1 MKKLMIAAVASIA
14 AAGAF
19 AAIESANIVGYKT
32 VTLSTEYT
40 LIGLCFDGVGTSGM
54 TLDQVAPYAE
64 GNGMTKATSDSAADN
79 IMVMGED
86 GKYTNYFL
94 SNGKYGKGGA
104 SYNAEL
110 DGKWL
115 KVAGTACTDTVQP
128 GQAFWY
134 VSKAAATT
142 PHAITV
148 AGQVL
153 MTAETAAKTC
163 SATYTLLANPYAVA
177 VPLNG
182 GVVTTGAT
190 KATSDSAADNIMVM
204 GEDGKYT
211 NYFLSNGKYGKGGAS
226 YNEELDG
233 KWLKVAG
240 TACTDTIPVG
250 GAFWY
255 VSQTGGNTVKL
266 VNPIAE

>member
-1 MKKLMIAAVASIA
+1 
-14 AAGAF
+14 
-19 AAIESANIVGYKT
+19 
-32 VTLSTEYT
+32 
-40 LIGLCFDGVGTSGM
+40 
-54 TLDQVAPYAE
+54 
-64 GNGMTKATSDSAADN
+64 MTKGLSSSAADN
-79 IMVMGED
+79 IQVMGAD
-86 GKYTNYFL
+86 GNYTNYFL

-115 KVAGTACTDTVQP
+115 KDAGVANTDTVQP

-134 VSKAAATT
+134 VSQNAATT
-142 PHAITV
+142 PHSITV

-153 MTAETAAKTC
+153 MTAETAEKTC
-163 SATYTLLANPYAVA
+163 STAYTLIGNPYAVA

-190 KATSDSAADNIMVM
+190 TGLSSSAADNIQVM
-204 GEDGKYT
+204 GEDGNYT

-226 YNEELDG
+226 YNAELDG
-233 KWLKVAG
+233 KWLKDAGVA
-240 TACTDTIPVG
+240 CSDTIPVG

-255 VSQTGGNTVKL
+255 VSQSKSNTVKL
-266 VNPIAE
+266 VNPLAE

>member
-1 MKKLMIAAVASIA
+1 MKKLMVA
-14 AAGAF
+14 AA
-19 AAIESANIVGYKT
+19 AALTATIGFSVESSNIVGYKT
-32 VTLSTEYT
+32 FTLSTQYT
-40 LIGLCFDGVGTSGM
+40 LIGVCFDGVNTSGM
-54 TLDQVAPYAE
+54 TLNEIAPYTE

-79 IMVMGED
+79 IMVMGDD
-86 GKYTNYFL
+86 GNYTNYFL
-94 SNGKYGKGGA
+94 SNGKYGKGGS

-115 KVAGTACTDTVQP
+115 KAAGEACTDTVQP

-134 VSKAAATT
+134 VSQTAATT
-142 PHAITV
+142 PHNVTV

-153 MTAETAAKTC
+153 MTAETAAKACTT
-163 SATYTLLANPYAVA
+163 TYTLVGNPYAVA

-204 GEDGKYT
+204 GEDGNYT
-211 NYFLSNGKYGKGGAS
+211 NYFLSNGKYGKGGSS
-226 YNEELDG
+226 YNAELDG
-233 KWLKVAG
+233 KWLKAAG
-240 TACTDTIPVG
+240 EACNDTIPVG

-255 VSQTGGNTVKL
+255 VSQTGSNTVKL
-266 VNPIAE
+266 VNPLAE

>member
-1 MKKLMIAAVASIA
+1 
-14 AAGAF
+14 
-19 AAIESANIVGYKT
+19 
-32 VTLSTEYT
+32 
-40 LIGLCFDGVGTSGM
+40 M
-54 TLDQVAPYAE
+54 TLNEVAPYVD
-64 GNGMTKATSDSAADN
+64 GNGMTKAFALADADN
-79 IMVMGED
+79 ILVMGED
-86 GKYTNYFL
+86 GNYTNYFL

-115 KVAGTACTDTVQP
+115 KTAGEACTDTVQP

-142 PHAITV
+142 PHSVTV

-163 SATYTLLANPYAVA
+163 SATYTLVGNPYAVA

-190 KATSDSAADNIMVM
+190 KAFALADADNILVM
-204 GEDGKYT
+204 GEDGNYT

-226 YNEELDG
+226 YDEALDG
-233 KWLKVAG
+233 KWLKIAG
-240 TACTDTIPVG
+240 VACTDTIPVG

-255 VSQTGGNTVKL
+255 VSQTKSSTVKL

>member
-1 MKKLMIAAVASIA
+1 
-14 AAGAF
+14 
-19 AAIESANIVGYKT
+19 
-32 VTLSTEYT
+32 
-40 LIGLCFDGVGTSGM
+40 
-54 TLDQVAPYAE
+54 
-64 GNGMTKATSDSAADN
+64 MTKAYLSANADN
-79 IMVMGED
+79 IQVMGED
-86 GKYTNYFL
+86 GKYTTYFL
-94 SNGKYGKGGA
+94 SNGQYGKGGA

-110 DGKWL
+110 AGKWL
-115 KVAGTACTDTVQP
+115 KVAGTVCTDTVQP

-134 VSKAAATT
+134 ISQTAATT

-153 MTAETAAKTC
+153 MTAETAEKMC

-182 GVVTTGAT
+182 GVVTTGTT
-190 KATSDSAADNIMVM
+190 KAYLSANADNIQVM

-211 NYFLSNGKYGKGGAS
+211 TYFLSNGQYGKGGAS
-226 YNEELDG
+226 YNEALDG

-240 TACTDTIPVG
+240 TECNDTIPVG

-255 VSQTGGNTVKL
+255 ISRSASSTVKL
-266 VNPIAE
+266 VNPLAE